1 MKLSKTLAVAA
12 LLAVA
17 VPASAQFSNGGAKS
31 STAASADG
39 WNTVW
44 VQWNPSSLNP
54 DKGDSESFTG
64 LSLGYSKAFSV
75 SQSIPLFVE
84 AGIGLQYSFH
94 SEDMTDDFE
103 LDDYGLEVKDK
114 FHMLSAKVPI
124 SLIYAWQ
131 IPNSS
136 ITLMPNLGLDLRFN
150 ISGKEKLDFSG
161 EYADEIEEALEE
173 EGYDLE
179 ANLFDKDEMG
189 GSDYVWKRLQIGWH
203 IGVKARFNEKFLVGL
218 SYGTDF
224 SEISKKVKISTA
236 SITLGYTF

>member
-31 STAASADG
+31 STAADADG

-44 VQWNPSSLNP
+44 IQWNPSSLNP
-54 DKGDSESFTG
+54 DEGDSESFTG
-64 LSLGYSKAFSV
+64 LSLGYSKAFGV

-94 SEDMTDDFE
+94 SESFDDE
-103 LDDYGLEVKDK
+103 DYKW
-114 FHMLSAKVPI
+114 HMLSAKIPV

-131 IPNSS
+131 IPHSS
-136 ITLMPNLGLDLRFN
+136 ITLMPNLGLDLRYN
-150 ISGKEKLDFSG
+150 LSGKLKY
-161 EYADEIEEALEE
+161 EYDDEDEE
-173 EGYDLE
+173 YD
-179 ANLFDKDEMG
+179 LFDKDEMG
-189 GSDYVWKRLQIGWH
+189 GSDDVWKRFQIGCH

-224 SEISKKVKISTA
+224 SEICKKVKISTA